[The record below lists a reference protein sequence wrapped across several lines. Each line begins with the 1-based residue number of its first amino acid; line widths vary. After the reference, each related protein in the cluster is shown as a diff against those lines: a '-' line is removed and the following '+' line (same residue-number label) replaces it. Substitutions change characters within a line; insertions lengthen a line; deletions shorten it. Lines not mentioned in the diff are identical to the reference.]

1 MYYKYKKIIK
11 CFVFTFLL
19 YFLSI
24 NNIYANSS
32 KNNEEIYLTPIGN
45 VIQLDAELEN
55 IIVRNSYPGCPFQ
68 VGDYVLDIN
77 GIPVKNQTTLSDV
90 INNLSKNQSVEVK
103 IKRNNRDSIVR
114 TDKSVLENINFNN
127 LLSGFA
133 TLTYLNPKNKEFGAV
148 AHPIS
153 LGNARKI
160 SIKSGEIYS
169 TSNVYV
175 EKSFRGNVGSISAQ
189 KENVIGNFNNNTE
202 FGIVG
207 QINNN
212 NFSNL
217 PSYKVA
223 HLNEVKLDKA
233 YALLQNK
240 DNKIEKYEIEIVNI
254 DNQDHP
260 QSKTFKIKIT
270 DKRLLNYTGGVVQG
284 MSGTPI
290 IQNNKIIGAISHA
303 IENDPSYGYAV
314 YIGWML
320 KGDK

>member
-1 MYYKYKKIIK
+1 MYLKYKKLIN
-11 CFVFTFLL
+11 CFVFTILL
-19 YFLSI
+19 YFLSV

-32 KNNEEIYLTPIGN
+32 KNNEKIYLTPIGN
-45 VIQLDAELEN
+45 VIQIDAELEN

-68 VGDYVLDIN
+68 VGDYLLDIN
-77 GIPVKNQTTLSDV
+77 GIPVKSQSILSDV
-90 INNLSKNQSVEVK
+90 LDNLNKNQYVEVK
-103 IKRNNRDSIVR
+103 VKRNNRDTVIR
-114 TDKSVLENINFNN
+114 TNKSTLENINFNN

-133 TLTYLNPKNKEFGAV
+133 TLTYLNPKSKEFGAV

-160 SIKSGEIYS
+160 PIKNGEIYS
-169 TSNVYV
+169 TSKVYV
-175 EKSFRGNVGSISAQ
+175 EKSFRGNVGSLSAQ
-189 KENVIGNFNNNTE
+189 KESVIGNFNNNTE
-202 FGIVG
+202 FGILG
-207 QINNN
+207 KITDN

-217 PSYKVA
+217 PSYEVA
-223 HLNEVKLDKA
+223 DLNEIKLDKA
-233 YALLQNK
+233 YILLQNEN
-240 DNKIEKYEIEIVNI
+240 NKIEKYEIEVVNI
-254 DNQDHP
+254 DKQIYP
-260 QSKTFKIKIT
+260 QSKTLKIKIT
-270 DKRLLNYTGGVVQG
+270 DERLLNYTGGVVQG

>member
-1 MYYKYKKIIK
+1 MYFNFKKVIK
-11 CFVFTFLL
+11 CFVFAFLL
-19 YFLSI
+19 YFISTD
-24 NNIYANSS
+24 NIYANSS

-45 VIQLDAELEN
+45 VIQIDAELEN
-55 IIVRNSYPGCPFQ
+55 IIVRSSYSGCPFQ
-68 VGDYVLDIN
+68 VGDYILDIN
-77 GIPVKNQTTLSDV
+77 GTPIKNQNILNDV
-90 INNLSKNQSVEVK
+90 IDNLGKDESVEVK
-103 IKRNNRDSIVR
+103 LKRNNRDSVIR

-160 SIKSGEIYS
+160 PIKNGEIYS
-169 TSNVYV
+169 TSKVYV

-202 FGIVG
+202 FGILG
-207 QINNN
+207 KINDN
-212 NFSNL
+212 NFNNL

-223 HLNEVKLDKA
+223 DLSEIKLDKA
-233 YALLQNK
+233 YVLLQNK

-254 DNQDHP
+254 DNQNHP

-270 DKRLLNYTGGVVQG
+270 DKRLLDYTGGVVQG

-290 IQNNKIIGAISHA
+290 IQNNKVIGAISHA